1 MMKRSVQLKIQ
12 VGLTIV
18 TLAAVY
24 HLWSRSTPEVAVP
37 VLEAPLV
44 QAIPASVNPATVAPL
59 KKLETPS
66 PAPGLSRLAQ
76 ELPKITP
83 HLERF
88 SHLQLKALR
97 NSDEENQW
105 TAMLTNPF
113 ILKKMQILLVSRGG
127 EDHVRLKNQALAF
140 VLEALKRGEGE
151 AQTVLAN
158 LISDPWIESN
168 EGQRPQLQFQAELKA
183 EAMFT
188 WSSLYPEHSS
198 HIESLLPGPVSKK
211 IWHNVLAQQDLNS
224 SESEL
229 EL

>member
-1 MMKRSVQLKIQ
+1 MIKPSLQFKIKA
-12 VGLTIV
+12 GLTIV
-18 TLAAVY
+18 TLAAVF

-37 VLEAPLV
+37 SVEAPRA
-44 QAIPASVNPATVAPL
+44 QAISAGVTPEVATSSKV
-59 KKLETPS
+59 ETPS
-66 PAPGLSRLAQ
+66 PSVVRPHLAE

-88 SHLQLKALR
+88 SHLQVKALR
-97 NSDEENQW
+97 TSDEEDQW
-105 TAMLTNPF
+105 AAMLSNPF
-113 ILKKMQILLVSRGG
+113 ILKKMQILLVSPTQ
-127 EDHVRLKNQALAF
+127 EHVKQKNQALAF
-140 VLEALKRGEGE
+140 VLESLKRGESE
-151 AQTVLAN
+151 AKLVLES

-188 WSSLYPEHSS
+188 WSSLYPEQST
-198 HIESLLPGPVSKK
+198 HIESLLPGPVSQK
-211 IWHNVLAQQDLNS
+211 IWQNVVAQQDLNS